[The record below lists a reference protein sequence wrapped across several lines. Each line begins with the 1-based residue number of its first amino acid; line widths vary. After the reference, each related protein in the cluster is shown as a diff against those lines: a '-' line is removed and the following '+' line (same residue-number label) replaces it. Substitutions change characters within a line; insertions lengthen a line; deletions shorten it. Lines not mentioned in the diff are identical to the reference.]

1 MSATL
6 TKPELEATP
15 PDNASAIRPSRI
27 NVAAAVA
34 ALREALSLKQGLE
47 DPLVISIVPGLA
59 LVLLADRLTTEQM
72 AHLTGAMAVLEE
84 GERALAPVLGTGQ
97 TRPPDSRISPRER
110 EVLALVVAGRSNKG
124 IAEALFVSLPTVK
137 SHVASLL
144 TKLDADNRAQ
154 LAVIAMQRGLL
165 AEQVFGAS
173 CRASPDGWD
182 ERRPAPKSSLAII
195 HSAEATTLMTR

>member
-6 TKPELEATP
+6 TKPELAATP
-15 PDNASAIRPSRI
+15 PANTSAIRPYRI
-27 NVAAAVA
+27 TVAAAVA
-34 ALREALSLKQGLE
+34 ALRDALSLPHGVE

-59 LVLLADRLTTEQM
+59 LVLVADRLITEPL
-72 AHLTGAMAVLEE
+72 AHLTGAMAVLE
-84 GERALAPVLGTGQ
+84 GAERALAPVLGPGQ

-110 EVLALVVAGRSNKG
+110 EVLALVVAGHSNKG

-144 TKLDADNRAQ
+144 AKLDADNRAH

-165 AEQVFGAS
+165 AE
-173 CRASPDGWD
+173 
-182 ERRPAPKSSLAII
+182 
-195 HSAEATTLMTR
+195 

>member
-6 TKPELEATP
+6 TKPELEVTP
-15 PDNASAIRPSRI
+15 ANASAIRPFGI

-34 ALREALSLKQGLE
+34 ALREALSLKQRLE

-72 AHLTGAMAVLEE
+72 EHLTGAMAVLEG

-97 TRPPDSRISPRER
+97 TKPADSRISPRER

-137 SHVASLL
+137 SHVGSLL

-154 LAVIAMQRGLL
+154 LAVIAMQRRLL
-165 AEQVFGAS
+165 AE
-173 CRASPDGWD
+173 
-182 ERRPAPKSSLAII
+182 
-195 HSAEATTLMTR
+195 